1 MKRIHIVLEDEEY
14 EKLKS
19 LKDSLKLNWKDL
31 ILKLA
36 DEYMESSK
44 GSCIND
50 LKLLYKSVASLLS
63 QIGKMI
69 STSSEEDN
77 DLYLASLLPL
87 IVVGEKVDEK
97 EFEELNILLINTVL
111 SKMKEKYKEVNE
123 DLYSLFEMLRIAL
136 IREMRGDSARFIR
149 FMRMLCENLK
159 KLGE

>member
-1 MKRIHIVLEDEEY
+1 MKRIHVVLEDEEY

-36 DEYMESSK
+36 DEYMEPSR
-44 GSCIND
+44 GGCVND
-50 LKLLYKSVASLLS
+50 LKLLYKSVATLLS
-63 QIGKMI
+63 QIGRMI
-69 STSSEEDN
+69 STGSEEDN

-87 IVVGEKVDEK
+87 IVVGEKVEEK

>member
-36 DEYMESSK
+36 DEYMEPSR
-44 GSCIND
+44 GSCVND
-50 LKLLYKSVASLLS
+50 LKLLYKSVATLLS
-63 QIGKMI
+63 QIGRMI
-69 STSSEEDN
+69 STGSEEDN

-87 IVVGEKVDEK
+87 IIVGEKVEEK

>member
-14 EKLKS
+14 EKLKN

-44 GSCIND
+44 GSCTND

-69 STSSEEDN
+69 STSEDN
-77 DLYLASLLPL
+77 DLYLATLLPL